1 MQILHFLSKKQNI
14 YDTYF
19 INPTFFMLHLLISQK
34 ITNIAKEKR
43 NLMKNL
49 ILKITA
55 AFALITCIGILL
67 SLSYCRGLHPQKS
80 EGEALVDT
88 ICVEQEEEHIEPGY
102 HLYFL
107 GQFIDCPKDSLY
119 QKLKKV
125 YANDQH
131 VNFDPETGNIE
142 ICGTLFHIN
151 QAKERENS
159 KNKHLGFMLNSSVK
173 ADSEQMGKVKDYIIK
188 HHGADENAEGVYSV
202 WHTDL
207 KGKNPTT
214 IMMRGVHTGEG
225 GTFISIS
232 EPSDPS

>member
-1 MQILHFLSKKQNI
+1 
-14 YDTYF
+14 
-19 INPTFFMLHLLISQK
+19 
-34 ITNIAKEKR
+34 
-43 NLMKNL
+43 MKNL

-55 AFALITCIGILL
+55 VFALVFCIGILL
-67 SLSYCRGLHPQKS
+67 SLSYCRGLHPQES

-88 ICVEQEEEHIEPGY
+88 ICVEQEEECNEPGY

-119 QKLKKV
+119 QELGKV
-125 YANDQH
+125 YANDRY
-131 VNFDPETGNIE
+131 VNFDSETGNIE
-142 ICGTLFHIN
+142 ICGTWFHVN
-151 QAKERENS
+151 LAKARENPKEKDNLKERENS
-159 KNKHLGFMLNSSVK
+159 KERDGSKEQETSKSKYLGFMLYSSVK
-173 ADSEQMGKVKDYIIK
+173 ADSKQMGKVKDYIIK

-225 GTFISIS
+225 STFISIS